1 MGVAEELLQCLP
13 GLEAVHS
20 HLVEHVGVS
29 ANAPG
34 RITTLTVMSKLA
46 ESSWLLSLLNWRQV
60 IPLLWAF
67 SNFRRH

>member
-1 MGVAEELLQCLP
+1 MP
-13 GLEAVHS
+13 
-20 HLVEHVGVS
+20 
-29 ANAPG
+29 PG